1 MRAGSESE
9 GGSSGRDSSS
19 DDEGGNK
26 SKDLLHKLLEDEDG
40 GELYK
45 VTGHGADGDFERA
58 LFYETNG
65 VEEEDYSTTV
75 EVRS

>member
-1 MRAGSESE
+1 
-9 GGSSGRDSSS
+9 
-19 DDEGGNK
+19 
-26 SKDLLHKLLEDEDG
+26 LLYKLLEDG
-40 GELYK
+40 GELYKYK